1 MSANAVI
8 FRIQRIVPQLTV
20 SGGRPPEPLPADLPR
35 VVEAPG
41 SIEDVDPSD
50 WRPVSLETLS
60 DRLLSGRA
68 RLAQMTFYLF
78 DPDSWR

>member
-1 MSANAVI
+1 MSADAVI
-8 FRIQRIVPQLTV
+8 FRIQRIVPRLTV
-20 SGGRPPEPLPADLPR
+20 SGERPPVAPTFDLPPI
-35 VVEAPG
+35 VETPG

-50 WRPVSLETLS
+50 RRPASLEELS

-68 RLAQMTFYLF
+68 RLAQMTFYRF